1 MSPKSVSMSD
11 QLHNYLVEQGMRE
24 PPVLAEL
31 RERTSQHPQAG
42 MLLAPEQGQ
51 LMGLLLQLLGAKRT
65 LDVGTF
71 TGYSSLVAALNLP
84 ADGQVIAC
92 DVNASDTDIAREF
105 WDKAEVADKVDL
117 RLAPA
122 IETLD
127 NLLENGEAASF
138 DFAFIDADKGNYI
151 SYFQRCLELVRQ
163 GGIIAVDNTLW
174 SGRVADS
181 DNNQNSTQN
190 IRAFNSYV
198 HGEVRV
204 EMVLLPIGDG
214 LTLTRKK

>member
-1 MSPKSVSMSD
+1 MSPKSIPMSG
-11 QLHNYLVEQGMRE
+11 QLHAYLTESGMRE
-24 PPVLAEL
+24 HPILAEL
-31 RERTSQHPQAG
+31 RERTSRHPQAG

-51 LMGLLLQLLGAKRT
+51 LMGFLLQLLGAKRT

-71 TGYSSLVAALNLP
+71 TGYSSLVAALHLP

-105 WDKAEVADKVDL
+105 WAKADVADKVEL

-127 NLLENGEAASF
+127 SLLNNGEAASF

-151 SYFQRCLELVRQ
+151 NYFQRCLELVRQ
-163 GGIIAVDNTLW
+163 GGVIAVDNTLW
-174 SGRVADS
+174 SGRVADP

-198 HGEVRV
+198 HSEMRV

-214 LTLTRKK
+214 LTLARKK